1 MKRLLLA
8 PFLFALIFLM
18 GCANLEAKNK
28 KICLKNDEY
37 IRLFGDVI
45 NYKKQVKI
53 LGLHSGKN
61 ISNYEASIL
70 VKNYCS
76 DLKTFS

>member
-1 MKRLLLA
+1 MD
-8 PFLFALIFLM
+8 
-18 GCANLEAKNK
+18 KNK
-28 KICLKNDEY
+28 YSELVKKSKAISNKWRSLPAPQRGEY
-37 IRLFGDVI
+37 IRLFGDGI

-61 ISNYEASIL
+61 ISNYEASKL

-76 DLKTFS
+76 NLKNFS

>member
-1 MKRLLLA
+1 MKHLLLV
-8 PFLFALIFLM
+8 PFLFTLTFLM
-18 GCANLEAKNK
+18 GCSNIETKNK
-28 KICLKNDEY
+28 ELCLKNDKY
-37 IRLFGDVI
+37 ITLFGDGI

-61 ISNYEASIL
+61 ISNYEASKL

-76 DLKTFS
+76 NLKNFS